1 MKVRY
6 PYKCDYCLN
15 QKGETNHWWLRPH
28 ETERFTLLAWDEAR
42 AGHEGY
48 EHICSESC
56 AAKALS
62 KWMARTSAFFAT
74 NNSVVCSNGEAVKT
88 LSSAAHRPSLPN
100 QPIIR

>member
-28 ETERFTLLAWDEAR
+28 DAELFTLLAWDEER
-42 AGHEGY
+42 AGEEGY

-62 KWMARTSAFFAT
+62 KWMTRKQFSKTDQATLLRPLAF
-74 NNSVVCSNGEAVKT
+74 
-88 LSSAAHRPSLPN
+88 AAPRLPRSLAK
-100 QPIIR
+100 